1 MSHFSVFVFPAK
13 LKESVLKRKKNTP
26 SFSNLVFKEIPATFR
41 SKRYFFP
48 YRPIQDVKPHH
59 TKSGLYECVSVVEG
73 EEIKA

>member
-13 LKESVLKRKKNTP
+13 LKESVLKKKKTP
-26 SFSNLVFKEIPATFR
+26 SFSNLVFKEIPPTFR

-48 YRPIQDVKPHH
+48 YSPIQDVKPHH
-59 TKSGLYECVSVVEG
+59 TKSGLYEYVSVVEG